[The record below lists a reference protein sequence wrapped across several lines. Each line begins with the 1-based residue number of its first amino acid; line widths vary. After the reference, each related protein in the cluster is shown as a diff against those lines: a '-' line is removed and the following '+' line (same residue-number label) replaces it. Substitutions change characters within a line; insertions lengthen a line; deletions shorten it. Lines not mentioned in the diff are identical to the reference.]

1 VLIVAVAAFL
11 LVAVANWWSRWTDD
25 DRLELWSKP
34 LATVL
39 VIVVAIIAGA
49 AGDESTAVVTL
60 TVVALVFCLA
70 GDIALMPQVDRFIV
84 GLGAFLVGH
93 LVFVVALAASG
104 LEQPFLAA
112 GAAVLIGPCI
122 AIVGRQI
129 VGAAKAKEPA
139 LAGPVIAYLTVI
151 SAMALVAWAT
161 GNTAA
166 VIGATLFLVS
176 DSILGWR
183 KFVAQA
189 RWMAVGIMVTYHGAL
204 LGLALAVA

>member
-1 VLIVAVAAFL
+1 VLTATVLVFVVVAA
-11 LVAVANWWSRWTDD
+11 ANWWSRWSDD
-25 DRLELWSKP
+25 DRLELWTKP

-39 VIVVAIIAGA
+39 VIVVAVLAGM
-49 AGDESTAVVTL
+49 AGDESTTVVAL
-60 TVVALVFCLA
+60 TTVALVFCLV
-70 GDIALMPQVDRFIV
+70 GDVALMPQVDRFIV

-93 LVFVVALAASG
+93 LVFVVALAATG
-104 LEQPFLAA
+104 LDQPLLAVA
-112 GAAVLIGPCI
+112 AAVLIGPCI
-122 AIVGRQI
+122 AVVGRH
-129 VGAAKAKEPA
+129 VVSGAKAKEPA

-183 KFVAQA
+183 KFVSQA
-189 RWMAVGIMVTYHGAL
+189 RWMAVAIMVTYHGAL
-204 LGLALAVA
+204 LGLALALA